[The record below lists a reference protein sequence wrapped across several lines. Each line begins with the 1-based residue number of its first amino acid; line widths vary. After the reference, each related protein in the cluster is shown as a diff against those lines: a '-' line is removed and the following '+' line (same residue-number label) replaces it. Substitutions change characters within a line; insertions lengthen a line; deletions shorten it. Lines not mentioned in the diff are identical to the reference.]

1 MKMKY
6 AILIDAAFLEKRIE
20 IISSF
25 SNKLDSKLFDK
36 FIELIQT
43 NKLAN
48 GFFLQRIYYY
58 DGRPFGGKSKNP
70 ISNIEVNFY
79 NSTFKAKKQLL
90 EQIGEK
96 DLVALRLGETKPRGW
111 KVIKT
116 YMKDSEVLDSSK
128 IQADIMQKG
137 VDMKIGLDL
146 ATLSIKKI
154 VDRIILIAGDTDFIP
169 AIKFARS
176 EGIQVALCTLGNNAP
191 TPLKEH
197 VDILFDL
204 DIVSIL

>member
-1 MKMKY
+1 MKY
-6 AILIDAAFLEKRIE
+6 AVLIDAAFLEKRIE
-20 IISSF
+20 ATSSF
-25 SNKLDSKLFDK
+25 SKKLDSQIFDK
-36 FIELIQT
+36 FMELIT
-43 NKLAN
+43 THPLAA

-58 DGRPFGGKSKNP
+58 DGRPYSGKAKNP
-70 ISNIEVNFY
+70 ISGVEVNFY

-111 KVIKT
+111 KVK
-116 YMKDSEVLDSSK
+116 KANLVNNEVLDATK
-128 IQADIMQKG
+128 IQPDIMQKG

-154 VDRIILIAGDTDFIP
+154 VDRVILIAGDTDFLP

-176 EGIQVALCTLGNNAP
+176 EGIQVAL
-191 TPLKEH
+191 
-197 VDILFDL
+197 
-204 DIVSIL
+204 